1 MKFKLPKILSYK
13 NLLDEWTKEPEQQVV
28 SDSKKKIKKVVFH
41 EDILEKKKRQFILE
55 LIKKHERSIREIED
69 AMITYH
75 QNMILEN
82 PQVSPLL
89 INRGGSI
96 TDAEYYNARVFWPE
110 RDGEQRE
117 LRVYLGKKSEFPDF
131 EDPIVFAKAQALIAN
146 KLKER
151 MREMRAAKKK

>member
-13 NLLDEWTKEPEQQVV
+13 NLLDEWTKEPERQVIF
-28 SDSKKKIKKVVFH
+28 DSKKKIQKVVFD
-41 EDILEKKKRQFILE
+41 EEKMQKRERQFIVE
-55 LIKKHERSIREIED
+55 KIKEHEKAIREIED
-69 AMITYH
+69 AIIKYH
-75 QNMILEN
+75 QNMILEY

-131 EDPIVFAKAQALIAN
+131 EDPIVFAKAQAMIAN

>member
-28 SDSKKKIKKVVFH
+28 SDSKKKLQKVVFD
-41 EDILEKKKRQFILE
+41 EGITAKKDRQSIVK
-55 LIKKHERSIREIED
+55 LINKHESAIREIED
-69 AMITYH
+69 AMIKYH
-75 QNMILEN
+75 QKMILEN

-131 EDPIVFAKAQALIAN
+131 EDPMVFAKAQAMISMR
-146 KLKER
+146 LKER
-151 MREMRAAKKK
+151 MGKMREGKKK